1 VPPSNQNNQDIWSK
15 IYVIERELLEKE
27 KSLDRLDDSLLE
39 LNKKIEQLKDDLRNL
54 RVIPDLEERIKYLED
69 QVDAIRLE
77 LPEIRLIKKLFMGMV
92 AFVLTAF
99 LGLIWNTVVIKSSQ
113 ETSMKLI
120 NSSEEQIGDI
130 AKKVIDEYQ
139 KGKK

>member
-1 VPPSNQNNQDIWSK
+1 MPNQSQNGQDIWSK
-15 IYVIERELLEKE
+15 IFVIERELREKE
-27 KSLDRLDDSLLE
+27 KSLDKVDVSLLD
-39 LNKKIEQLKDDLRNL
+39 LNKKIEQLKDDLHNL
-54 RVIPDLEERIKYLED
+54 KVIPDLEERIKYLED

-77 LPEIRLIKKLFMGMV
+77 LPEIRLMKKLVMGLV

-99 LGLIWNTVVIKSSQ
+99 LGLIWNTVVIRSSQ
-113 ETSMKLI
+113 DVSMRLNTS
-120 NSSEEQIGDI
+120 NEEIGDI

>member
-1 VPPSNQNNQDIWSK
+1 VPNQSQNGQDIWSK
-15 IYVIERELLEKE
+15 IFVIERELREKE
-27 KSLDRLDDSLLE
+27 KSLDKVDVSLLD
-39 LNKKIEQLKDDLRNL
+39 LNKKIEQLKDDLHNL
-54 RVIPDLEERIKYLED
+54 KVIPDLEERIKYLED

-77 LPEIRLIKKLFMGMV
+77 LPEIRLMKKLVMGLV

-99 LGLIWNTVVIKSSQ
+99 LGLIWNTVVIRSSQ
-113 ETSMKLI
+113 DVSMRLNTS
-120 NSSEEQIGDI
+120 NEEIGDI